1 VDTVLALALEDVDE
15 EGLVSPHDAK
25 TISVTVVRRILILM
39 NSLSLSHS
47 PITIRKHHKYSGIDF
62 DVDAL

>member
-1 VDTVLALALEDVDE
+1 VDTVLALALEDVDK

-39 NSLSLSHS
+39 NSLSLSCS
-47 PITIRKHHKYSGIDF
+47 PITICKHHKYSGIDF